1 MDPWL
6 QISHNW
12 PSKNIILPII
22 LFSITYNIPK
32 FYELKVVTARDT
44 IEHSSNDNQTVSTEN
59 YETHRDNS
67 SYEEYYQEN
76 VSILPTNM
84 RLNSWYI
91 KIYLI
96 YINMVT
102 HGIIPMLTLTIL
114 NMAIYKQV
122 RESSF

>member
-22 LFSITYNIPK
+22 IFSITYNIPK

-44 IEHSSNDNQTVSTEN
+44 IEHRSNDNQTVLNEN
-59 YETHRDNS
+59 YEKHSDNS

-76 VSILPTNM
+76 ISILPTNM

-114 NMAIYKQV
+114 NMAIYNKV
-122 RESSF
+122 R